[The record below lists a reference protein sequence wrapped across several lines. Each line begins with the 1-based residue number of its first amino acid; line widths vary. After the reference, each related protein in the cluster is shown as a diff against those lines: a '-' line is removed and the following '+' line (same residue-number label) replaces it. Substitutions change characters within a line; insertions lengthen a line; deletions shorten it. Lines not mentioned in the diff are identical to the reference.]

1 MRMLSLRAFPTL
13 RLGRSLAK
21 TGTYEQQPQRNP
33 PASQQDQGTTQEQP
47 HMTGFSSG
55 VESVGSDGSRTGVE
69 SDWSSLVRRIVD
81 VAAEVGCE
89 VTPTMTEEQADKI
102 FSAVMD
108 RLPLS
113 PSTRKRRVSELAV
126 GTTLRL
132 ARQARS
138 TLRLYDWIMHSLIS
152 QS

>member
-1 MRMLSLRAFPTL
+1 
-13 RLGRSLAK
+13 
-21 TGTYEQQPQRNP
+21 
-33 PASQQDQGTTQEQP
+33 
-47 HMTGFSSG
+47 MTGFSSG